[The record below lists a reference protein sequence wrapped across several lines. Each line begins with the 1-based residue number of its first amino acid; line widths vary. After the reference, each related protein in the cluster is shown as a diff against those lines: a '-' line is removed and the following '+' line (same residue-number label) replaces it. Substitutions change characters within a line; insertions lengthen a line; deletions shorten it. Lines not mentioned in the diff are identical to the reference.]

1 MQGRRSFALACAG
14 VFALGALVRL
24 VVLWQSR
31 EMPLFDTLIVD
42 SRAYD
47 LWARRVAEGE
57 WLRGRPFYQ
66 APLYPYLL
74 GVVYALLGS
83 DALWVRVGQCV
94 LGGAASALMAV
105 ACRAWFGARTSV
117 VAGVLMALYAPAV
130 FFDGLIQKAALD
142 SLLVPLV
149 LWALGRANARGGAG
163 RWLLAGVAMGV
174 AALSRE
180 TMLLMA
186 LVIAPWVA
194 LGWRPWDAGGRVA
207 RRDGWIAAACLV
219 AGVMVGVSPAHLHNA
234 YHGAPLAVTTTN
246 AGLSFY
252 LGNGALANGTYVPLR
267 EGRGDTRFEETDTVE
282 LAEQGAGRPLSAQEV
297 SAWWMRRAVEDVGAS
312 PARWLRLLALKAA
325 LSVNRIEVID
335 TDDIYLNEGYSALLR
350 VLNSVWNF
358 GLLLPL
364 ACAGAVLTAGRR
376 RDLAPLYLAVAA
388 NALALVV
395 FYVVARYRYP
405 MALLLLPFAAA
416 ALTHLTRAALPR
428 AAAAALAGLVAA
440 WLPVTDKNA
449 QLSASYFNVA
459 NTLAED
465 GRHADAARFFE
476 LTRGTGRRDAPLFVN
491 HSALLTAAGRADEA
505 AALAR
510 EGLALHPRDARLRLA
525 AANAALASGN
535 PADAARFAAD
545 AVERDPSLAE
555 AHNTLGAALIA
566 LGRPADARAAL
577 ERALD
582 LRPDYPLA
590 RRNLERAGADDAA
603 TTGSAPR

>member
-1 MQGRRSFALACAG
+1 MAGRHTFALGCAA
-14 VFALGALVRL
+14 VFLLGALVRL
-24 VVLWQSR
+24 LVLWQSR
-31 EMPLFDTLIVD
+31 DMPLFDTLIVD

-74 GVVYALLGS
+74 GIVYALVGS
-83 DALWVRVGQCV
+83 DAFWIRVGQCV
-94 LGGAASALMAV
+94 LGGGASALMAL
-105 ACRAWFGARTSV
+105 ACRPWLASRTAL
-117 VAGVLMALYAPAV
+117 VAGVMMALYAPAV

-142 SLLVPLV
+142 SILVPLV
-149 LWALGRANARGGAG
+149 LWALGSANARGGAA
-163 RWLLAGVAMGV
+163 RWLLAGAAMGV
-174 AALSRE
+174 QALSRE

-186 LVIAPWVA
+186 LVIVPWVA
-194 LGWRPWDAGGRVA
+194 LGWRPEAGGA
-207 RRDGWIAAACLV
+207 HGRRSGWIAAACMA
-219 AGVMVGVSPAHLHNA
+219 AGVMLGVSPAHLHNV

-252 LGNGALANGTYVPLR
+252 LGNGAPANGTYVPLR

-282 LAEQGAGRPLSAQEV
+282 LAEQGAGRALSAQEV
-297 SAWWMRRAVEDVGAS
+297 SAWWMGRALTDIGAD
-312 PARWLRLLALKAA
+312 PVRWLRLVARKAA
-325 LSVNRIEVID
+325 LTVNRIEMID
-335 TDDIYLNEGYSALLR
+335 TDDIYLNEGYSVLLR
-350 VLNSVWNF
+350 ALNSAWNF

-364 ACAGAVLTAGRR
+364 ACVGLVLTVHRR
-376 RDLAPLYLAVAA
+376 RSLAPLYLAVAA

-416 ALTHLTRAALPR
+416 ALTHLSRATLPR
-428 AAAAALAGLVAA
+428 AAGAALAGLALA

-476 LTRGTGRRDAPLFVN
+476 MTHETGRRDAPLFVN
-491 HSALLTAAGRADEA
+491 HAALLTATGRTDEA

-510 EGLALHPRDARLRLA
+510 EGLALHPRDARLQLA
-525 AANAALASGN
+525 AANAALAGGR
-535 PADAARFAAD
+535 PAEAGRFASA
-545 AVERDPSLAE
+545 AVVLDPSLAE

-566 LGRPADARAAL
+566 LGRPAEARAAL
-577 ERALD
+577 ERALE

-590 RRNLERAGADDAA
+590 RRNLERTGTDDDGTTAA
-603 TTGSAPR
+603 STR